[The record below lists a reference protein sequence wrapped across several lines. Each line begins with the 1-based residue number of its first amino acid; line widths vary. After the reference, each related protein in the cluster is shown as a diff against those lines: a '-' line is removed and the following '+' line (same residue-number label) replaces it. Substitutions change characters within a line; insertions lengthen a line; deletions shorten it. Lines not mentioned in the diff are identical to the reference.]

1 MIKINNLSKTFFLK
15 KEKLPVLQNISLA
28 VLKGEIFG
36 LVGTSGSGKTTLL
49 KIMNGFML
57 PDKNANSSMQKAF
70 IHLESAMIFQNFN
83 LLSNLN
89 VFENVALPLEIRS
102 TPEEQITTKV
112 NKMLDFVG
120 LRQFATAY
128 PKTLSGGQKQRVAI
142 ARALVYEPKII
153 FCDEPT
159 FALDEMTSQ
168 EILKLLQTTN
178 QKLKTTIVLVSHNVA
193 VIKSLCH
200 RVAILE
206 QGKLAKIATL
216 NPSCKFE
223 ATSYQNIFI

>member
-1 MIKINNLSKTFFLK
+1 MIKINNLSKTFCLK
-15 KEKLPVLQNISLA
+15 KEKMPVLKNISLT

-57 PDKNANSSMQKAF
+57 PDKNANSSIQKTF
-70 IHLESAMIFQNFN
+70 SRLESAMIFQNFN

-89 VFENVALPLEIRS
+89 VFENVSLPLEIRS
-102 TPEEQITTKV
+102 TSEKKIIIKV
-112 NKMLDFVG
+112 NKILDFVG
-120 LRQFATAY
+120 LSQFKNAY
-128 PKTLSGGQKQRVAI
+128 PQTLSGGQKQRVAI

-168 EILKLLQTTN
+168 EILKLLQKTN
-178 QKLKTTIVLVSHNVA
+178 QKIKTTIVLVSHNVA

-206 QGKLAKIATL
+206 QGKLAKISIL
-216 NPSCKFE
+216 NPSFKFE

>member
-15 KEKLPVLQNISLA
+15 KEQLPVLQNISLA
-28 VLKGEIFG
+28 VFKGEIFG

-57 PDKNANSSMQKAF
+57 PDKNANSSIQKTF
-70 IHLESAMIFQNFN
+70 SHLESAMIFQNFN

-102 TPEEQITTKV
+102 TPEKQITSKV

-120 LRQFATAY
+120 LKQFRNIY

-206 QGKLAKIATL
+206 QGKLAKISTL
-216 NPSCKFE
+216 NHSCKFE
-223 ATSYQNIFI
+223 ATSYQNIFV